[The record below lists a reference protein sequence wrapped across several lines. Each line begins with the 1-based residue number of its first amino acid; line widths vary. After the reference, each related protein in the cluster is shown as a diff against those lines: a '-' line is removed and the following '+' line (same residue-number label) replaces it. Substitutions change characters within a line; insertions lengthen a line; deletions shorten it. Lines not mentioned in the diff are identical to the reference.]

1 MSIPKKILTLCLVF
15 FLGIGMGYVSEHGLS
30 ENSRFESFTENLF
43 RAEVSANTLTLHYAL
58 ADPASQGIK
67 KSAVSL
73 GTVSSD
79 AASAEETA
87 RLCQN
92 YEKQLKNFH
101 YSRLSKDNQLTLDM
115 LLLYFHTRASLGK
128 NYILDEPLGPSLG
141 IQAQLPVLLA
151 EYAFYTKEDISDY
164 LKLLGTIKPYF
175 QSILDFE
182 KGKINSGCFMSNTT
196 LDRILEQCSSF
207 IQNPDSNYMDDI
219 FAQKLK
225 TFSNPK
231 LSQKDQEE
239 LCTYHHKLIIQQV
252 IPAYQE
258 LVSGL
263 KTLRGSGKN
272 SRGLAYFEGGRAYY
286 LYLLQS
292 QTGTYVP
299 VKKIEQRLSA
309 QLLKDYE
316 EIQTLL
322 KSDPS
327 LASSLSQ
334 YSTAITLT
342 PSQMLEK
349 LPSLMA
355 GDFPELKNTTY
366 ELRSVHESM
375 KSFLSPAFYL
385 TPPVDTGSPNVI
397 YINDSG
403 RSTSLELF
411 GTLAHEGFP
420 GHLYQTVSF
429 SRSKPAN
436 IRYLITSSG
445 YVEGWATYVES
456 YAYQYAASLMTNLS
470 RNSASSDFHDSDTSG
485 TSDTSGRSSTSNMPS
500 ASNATRLAWLNRSM
514 NLCIYSL
521 IDIGIHYRGW
531 EQARVAAFLK
541 AFGITN
547 ASAASEIYQY
557 IVETPGNY
565 LKYYWGYLNFL
576 DLKKSCQNSVGADFD
591 LKKFHR
597 KIMEIGPVQFPVL
610 EKYLKQEF
618 TPSKKELPAG
628 SSPCLILA

>member
-182 KGKINSGCFMSNTT
+182 KEKISSGCFMSNTT
-196 LDRILEQCSSF
+196 LDRILKQCSSF

-322 KSDPS
+322 KADPS

-485 TSDTSGRSSTSNMPS
+485 TSDTSGKSSTSNMSS

-576 DLKKSCQNSVGADFD
+576 DLKKSCQNSMGADFD

>member
-67 KSAVSL
+67 KPAVSL

-182 KGKINSGCFMSNTT
+182 KEKINSGCFMSNTT
-196 LDRILEQCSSF
+196 LDRILKQCSSF

-485 TSDTSGRSSTSNMPS
+485 TSDTSGKSSTSNMSS

-576 DLKKSCQNSVGADFD
+576 DLKKSCQNSMGADFD

>member
-58 ADPASQGIK
+58 ADPANQGIK
-67 KSAVSL
+67 KPAVSL

-182 KGKINSGCFMSNTT
+182 KEKISSGCFMSNTT
-196 LDRILEQCSSF
+196 LDRILKQCSSF

-403 RSTSLELF
+403 RSSSLELF

-485 TSDTSGRSSTSNMPS
+485 TSDTSGKSSTSNMSS

-576 DLKKSCQNSVGADFD
+576 DLKKSCQNSMGADFD